1 MKVIILDVDLASL
14 DIMNVTVGNSL
25 GNSRYYDLAILNI
38 MKVTVL
44 ILVSRIVSSNTYN
57 ILT

>member
-1 MKVIILDVDLASL
+1 MKVTILDVDLASL

-44 ILVSRIVSSNTYN
+44 ILVSRIDTRINTVTY
-57 ILT
+57 